1 LIRLKNFNKNEITT
15 ITIFIIVSLI
25 YFFNRNTNPGFGD
38 DLSFTVSAL
47 GNFDI
52 ATNATNHF
60 LFNIYNNILVDL
72 FFFIPPITL
81 LTLSS
86 IIFSILTLLFIF
98 KTSNLFINDDNI
110 SSILTIII
118 IAFSFTYWRQSEIIE
133 VYTFNNFFFSLF
145 IYYTT
150 YNMIKKTDEKSIQ
163 VGVTLGILFLIHIQN
178 ILILPA
184 YIIYLWLQYKENS
197 TIRPILFPTISAILL
212 FSILLFIPIIYNT
225 NTISSIFFDNGF
237 RDEVLNL
244 EISLIAK
251 GFFKSILFVIYNFT
265 IFNIFIVI
273 GVFKIYK
280 KNRNIFYYLSLL
292 LVTFWVFAMR
302 YNVSD
307 NYVFFLPAYLVLA
320 IFLSQGLGSLRK
332 TDLKIKFL
340 KNKYIILIIALSF
353 NPLSYYVTFSIT
365 KKIDRLADFNNRFL
379 YKGGLKYYIWPGL
392 NYNNALFL
400 DDAKN
405 IYLKRKRNLTY
416 PEGIMKY
423 NYKNAINYLIIRK
436 EIIE

>member
-1 LIRLKNFNKNEITT
+1 
-15 ITIFIIVSLI
+15 
-25 YFFNRNTNPGFGD
+25 
-38 DLSFTVSAL
+38 
-47 GNFDI
+47 
-52 ATNATNHF
+52 
-60 LFNIYNNILVDL
+60 
-72 FFFIPPITL
+72 
-81 LTLSS
+81 
-86 IIFSILTLLFIF
+86 
-98 KTSNLFINDDNI
+98 
-110 SSILTIII
+110 
-118 IAFSFTYWRQSEIIE
+118 
-133 VYTFNNFFFSLF
+133 
-145 IYYTT
+145 
-150 YNMIKKTDEKSIQ
+150 MIKKTDEKSIQ